1 MLLVDNFDKVKNVV
15 QWKPEQTYY
24 KFVALIRAKDYKDGE
39 RPVLLDKEKQ
49 ECFVRQWLVD
59 SEEYFDR
66 VKEDMKTVVE
76 MFRCR
81 LYMTLDRKSTMKTL
95 IAARDVVNRQL
106 DSYLGVKEPQ
116 VSVKM
121 FNKLVPS
128 VTQLAES
135 SDREGRRWMFDVD
148 TKDVNVLETVKNLCG
163 EYYLETFETKNGY
176 HVVADKKFDANG
188 RLKEFESKRYTDE
201 VVNSQGNT
209 MLYVTKYVNNLLPVE
224 VKANSLVLVAMG
236 A

>member
-135 SDREGRRWMFDVD
+135 SDKEGRRWMFDVD
-148 TKDVNVLETVKNLCG
+148 TKDVNVLNVVKKLCG
-163 EYYLETFETKNGY
+163 TDYLESFETKNGY

-188 RLKEFESKRYTDE
+188 RLFCLKNNGKLAKFNDSLFNENEKKLLRESE
-201 VVNSQGNT
+201 
-209 MLYVTKYVNNLLPVE
+209 VE

>member
-135 SDREGRRWMFDVD
+135 SDRDGRRWMFNVD
-148 TKDVNVLETVKNLCG
+148 TKDVNVLNVVKKLCG
-163 EYYLETFETKNGY
+163 TDYLESFETKNGY

-188 RLKEFESKRYTDE
+188 RLFCLKNNGKLAKFNDSLFNENEKKLLRESE
-201 VVNSQGNT
+201 
-209 MLYVTKYVNNLLPVE
+209 VE

>member
-1 MLLVDNFDKVKNVV
+1 MLIVDNFDKVKNVV

-39 RPVLLDKEKQ
+39 FPVLFDKEKQ
-49 ECFVRQWLVD
+49 ECFVRQWVVD
-59 SEEYFDR
+59 NEEYFER

-76 MFRCR
+76 MFKCR

-95 IAARDVVNRQL
+95 IAARDVINRQL

-135 SDREGRRWMFDVD
+135 SDRDGRRWMFDVD
-148 TKDVNVLETVKNLCG
+148 TKDVNVLNVVKKLCG
-163 EYYLETFETKNGY
+163 EFYLETFETKNGY
-176 HVVADKKFDANG
+176 HVVADKKFDANA
-188 RLKEFESKRYTDE
+188 RLQCVKHRGKLRDFDMSLYSNEESE
-201 VVNSQGNT
+201 LLENSE
-209 MLYVTKYVNNLLPVE
+209 VE
-224 VKANSLVLVAMG
+224 VKANSLILVAMG
-236 A
+236 K

>member
-15 QWKPEQTYY
+15 YWKPEQTYY

-135 SDREGRRWMFDVD
+135 SDRDGRRWMFDVD
-148 TKDVNVLETVKNLCG
+148 TKDVNVLNVVKKLCG
-163 EYYLETFETKNGY
+163 TDYLESFETKNGY
-176 HVVADKKFDANG
+176 HVVADKKFD
-188 RLKEFESKRYTDE
+188 
-201 VVNSQGNT
+201 
-209 MLYVTKYVNNLLPVE
+209 
-224 VKANSLVLVAMG
+224 VKK
-236 A
+236 

>member
-49 ECFVRQWLVD
+49 ECFVHQWLVD

-135 SDREGRRWMFDVD
+135 SDRDGRRWMFDVD
-148 TKDVNVLETVKNLCG
+148 TKDVNVLNVVKKLCG
-163 EYYLETFETKNGY
+163 TDYLESFETKNGY

-188 RLKEFESKRYTDE
+188 RLLCLKNNGKLAKFNDSLFNENEKKLLRESE
-201 VVNSQGNT
+201 
-209 MLYVTKYVNNLLPVE
+209 VE

>member
-121 FNKLVPS
+121 FNKFVPS

-135 SDREGRRWMFDVD
+135 SDRDGRRWMFDVD
-148 TKDVNVLETVKNLCG
+148 TKDVNVLNVVKKLCG
-163 EYYLETFETKNGY
+163 TDYLESFETKNGY

-188 RLKEFESKRYTDE
+188 RLFCLKNNGKLAKFNDSLFNENEKKLLRESE
-201 VVNSQGNT
+201 
-209 MLYVTKYVNNLLPVE
+209 VE

>member
-135 SDREGRRWMFDVD
+135 SDRDGRRWMFDVD
-148 TKDVNVLETVKNLCG
+148 TKDVNVLNVVKKLCG
-163 EYYLETFETKNGY
+163 TDYLESFETKNGY

-188 RLKEFESKRYTDE
+188 RLLCLK
-201 VVNSQGNT
+201 
-209 MLYVTKYVNNLLPVE
+209 NNG
-224 VKANSLVLVAMG
+224 K
-236 A
+236 

>member
-49 ECFVRQWLVD
+49 ECFVRQWFVD

-135 SDREGRRWMFDVD
+135 SDRDGRRWMFDVD
-148 TKDVNVLETVKNLCG
+148 TKDVNVLNVVKKLCG
-163 EYYLETFETKNGY
+163 IDYLESFETKNGY

-188 RLKEFESKRYTDE
+188 RLFCLKNNGKLAKFNDSLFNENEKKLLRESE
-201 VVNSQGNT
+201 
-209 MLYVTKYVNNLLPVE
+209 VE

>member
-135 SDREGRRWMFDVD
+135 SDRDGRRWMFDVD
-148 TKDVNVLETVKNLCG
+148 TKDVNVLNVVKKLCG
-163 EYYLETFETKNGY
+163 TDYLESFETKNGY

-188 RLKEFESKRYTDE
+188 RLLCLKNNGKLAKFDDSLFNENEKKLLRESE
-201 VVNSQGNT
+201 
-209 MLYVTKYVNNLLPVE
+209 VE
-224 VKANSLVLVAMG
+224 VKANSLVLVAMCT
-236 A
+236 

>member
-135 SDREGRRWMFDVD
+135 SDRDGRRWMFDVD
-148 TKDVNVLETVKNLCG
+148 TKDVNVLNVVKKLCG
-163 EYYLETFETKNGY
+163 EFYLETFETKNGY
-176 HVVADKKFDANG
+176 HVVADKKFDANA
-188 RLKEFESKRYTDE
+188 RLQCVKHRGKLRDFDMSLYSNEESE
-201 VVNSQGNT
+201 LLENSE
-209 MLYVTKYVNNLLPVE
+209 VE
-224 VKANSLVLVAMG
+224 VKANSLILVAMG
-236 A
+236 K

>member
-49 ECFVRQWLVD
+49 ECYVRQWLVD

-95 IAARDVVNRQL
+95 IAARDVVNCQL

-135 SDREGRRWMFDVD
+135 SDRDGRRWMFDVD
-148 TKDVNVLETVKNLCG
+148 TKDVNVLNVVKKLCG
-163 EYYLETFETKNGY
+163 IDYLESFETKNGY

-188 RLKEFESKRYTDE
+188 RLLCLKNNGKLAKFNDSLFNENEKKLLRESE
-201 VVNSQGNT
+201 V
-209 MLYVTKYVNNLLPVE
+209 K

>member
-76 MFRCR
+76 MFKCR

-135 SDREGRRWMFDVD
+135 SDRDGRRWMFDVD
-148 TKDVNVLETVKNLCG
+148 TKNEDVLKAVKELCG

-176 HVVADKKFDANG
+176 HVVANKKFDANG
-188 RLKEFESKRYTDE
+188 LLRLVQNGYT
-201 VVNSQGNT
+201 NT
-209 MLYVTKYVNNLLPVE
+209 DVEKLKLTSLALFHNDTVE
-224 VKANSLVLVAMG
+224 VKANSLVLVAM
-236 A
+236 AN

>member
-1 MLLVDNFDKVKNVV
+1 MLLVGNFDKVKNVV

-135 SDREGRRWMFDVD
+135 SDRDGRRWMFDVD
-148 TKDVNVLETVKNLCG
+148 TKDVNVLNVVKKLCG
-163 EYYLETFETKNGY
+163 IDYLESFETKNGY

-188 RLKEFESKRYTDE
+188 RLLCLKDNGKLAKFDDSVFNENEKKLLRESE
-201 VVNSQGNT
+201 
-209 MLYVTKYVNNLLPVE
+209 VE

>member
-148 TKDVNVLETVKNLCG
+148 TKDVNVLNVVKKLCG
-163 EYYLETFETKNGY
+163 TDYLESFETKNGY

-188 RLKEFESKRYTDE
+188 RLLCLKNNGKLAKFDDSLFNENEK
-201 VVNSQGNT
+201 
-209 MLYVTKYVNNLLPVE
+209 NLLRESEVE
-224 VKANSLVLVAMG
+224 VKANSLVLVAM
-236 A
+236 AN

>member
-135 SDREGRRWMFDVD
+135 SDRDGRRWMFDVD
-148 TKDVNVLETVKNLCG
+148 TKDVNVLNVVKKLCG
-163 EYYLETFETKNGY
+163 TDYLESFETKNGY

-188 RLKEFESKRYTDE
+188 RLLCLKNNGKLAKFDDSIFNENEKKLLRESE
-201 VVNSQGNT
+201 
-209 MLYVTKYVNNLLPVE
+209 VE

>member
-49 ECFVRQWLVD
+49 ECFVCQWLVD

-135 SDREGRRWMFDVD
+135 SDRDGRRWMFDVD
-148 TKDVNVLETVKNLCG
+148 TKDVNVLNVVKKLCG
-163 EYYLETFETKNGY
+163 TDYLESFETKNGY

-188 RLKEFESKRYTDE
+188 RLFCLKNNGKLAKFNDSLFNENEKKLLRESE
-201 VVNSQGNT
+201 
-209 MLYVTKYVNNLLPVE
+209 VE

>member
-59 SEEYFDR
+59 SKEYFDR

-135 SDREGRRWMFDVD
+135 SDRDGRRWMFDVD
-148 TKDVNVLETVKNLCG
+148 TKDVNVLNVVKKLCG
-163 EYYLETFETKNGY
+163 TDYLESFETKNGY

-188 RLKEFESKRYTDE
+188 RLFCLKNNGKLAKFNDSLFNENEKKLLRESE
-201 VVNSQGNT
+201 
-209 MLYVTKYVNNLLPVE
+209 VE

>member
-49 ECFVRQWLVD
+49 ECFVRQWFVD

-135 SDREGRRWMFDVD
+135 SDRDGRRWMFDVD
-148 TKDVNVLETVKNLCG
+148 TKDVNVLNVVKKLCG
-163 EYYLETFETKNGY
+163 TDYLESFETKNGY

-188 RLKEFESKRYTDE
+188 RLFCLKNNGKLAKFNDSLFNENEKKLLRESE
-201 VVNSQGNT
+201 
-209 MLYVTKYVNNLLPVE
+209 VE

>member
-39 RPVLLDKEKQ
+39 IPLLLDKEKQ

-135 SDREGRRWMFDVD
+135 SDRDGRRWMFDVD
-148 TKDVNVLETVKNLCG
+148 TKDVNVLNVVKKLCG
-163 EYYLETFETKNGY
+163 TDYLESFETKNGY

-188 RLKEFESKRYTDE
+188 RLFCLKNNGKLAKFNDSLFNENEKKLLRESE
-201 VVNSQGNT
+201 
-209 MLYVTKYVNNLLPVE
+209 VE

>member
-95 IAARDVVNRQL
+95 IAARDVVNRYL

-135 SDREGRRWMFDVD
+135 SDRDGRRWMFDVD
-148 TKDVNVLETVKNLCG
+148 TKDVNVLNVVKKLCG
-163 EYYLETFETKNGY
+163 TDYLESFETKMVITLLQIKN
-176 HVVADKKFDANG
+176 
-188 RLKEFESKRYTDE
+188 L
-201 VVNSQGNT
+201 
-209 MLYVTKYVNNLLPVE
+209 MLMEDYF
-224 VKANSLVLVAMG
+224 A
-236 A
+236 

>member
-135 SDREGRRWMFDVD
+135 SDRDGRRWMFDVD
-148 TKDVNVLETVKNLCG
+148 TKDVNVLNVVKKLCG
-163 EYYLETFETKNGY
+163 IDYLESFETKNGY

-188 RLKEFESKRYTDE
+188 RLFCLKNNGKLAKFNDSLFNENEKKLLRESE
-201 VVNSQGNT
+201 
-209 MLYVTKYVNNLLPVE
+209 VE

>member
-49 ECFVRQWLVD
+49 ECFVCQWLVD

-135 SDREGRRWMFDVD
+135 SDRDGRRWMFDVD
-148 TKDVNVLETVKNLCG
+148 TKDVNVLNVVKKLCG
-163 EYYLETFETKNGY
+163 TDYLESFETKNGY

-188 RLKEFESKRYTDE
+188 RLLCLKNNGKLAKFDDSVFNENEKKLLRESE
-201 VVNSQGNT
+201 
-209 MLYVTKYVNNLLPVE
+209 VE

>member
-1 MLLVDNFDKVKNVV
+1 MLIVDNFDKVKNVV

-39 RPVLLDKEKQ
+39 FPVFLDKEKQ

-59 SEEYFDR
+59 NEEYFER

-76 MFRCR
+76 MFKCR

-95 IAARDVVNRQL
+95 IAARDVINRQL

-135 SDREGRRWMFDVD
+135 SDRDGRRWMFDVD
-148 TKDVNVLETVKNLCG
+148 TKDVNVLNVVKKLCG
-163 EYYLETFETKNGY
+163 EFYLETFETKNGY
-176 HVVADKKFDANG
+176 HVVADKKFDANA
-188 RLKEFESKRYTDE
+188 RLQCVKHRGKLRDFDMSLYSNEESE
-201 VVNSQGNT
+201 LLENSE
-209 MLYVTKYVNNLLPVE
+209 VE
-224 VKANSLVLVAMG
+224 VKANSLILVAMG
-236 A
+236 K

>member
-135 SDREGRRWMFDVD
+135 SDRDGRRWMFDVD
-148 TKDVNVLETVKNLCG
+148 TKDVNVLNVVKKLCG
-163 EYYLETFETKNGY
+163 IDYLESFETKNGY

-188 RLKEFESKRYTDE
+188 RLLCLKNNGKLAKFDDSLFNENEKKILRESE
-201 VVNSQGNT
+201 
-209 MLYVTKYVNNLLPVE
+209 VE
-224 VKANSLVLVAMG
+224 VKANSLVLVAMCT
-236 A
+236 

>member
-116 VSVKM
+116 VSVQM

-135 SDREGRRWMFDVD
+135 SDRDGRRWMFDVD
-148 TKDVNVLETVKNLCG
+148 TKDVNVLNVVKKLCG
-163 EYYLETFETKNGY
+163 TDYLESFETKNGY

-188 RLKEFESKRYTDE
+188 RLFCLKNNGKLAKFNDSLFNENEKKLLRESE
-201 VVNSQGNT
+201 
-209 MLYVTKYVNNLLPVE
+209 VE

>member
-135 SDREGRRWMFDVD
+135 SNRDGRRWMFDVD
-148 TKDVNVLETVKNLCG
+148 TKDVNVLNVVKKLCG
-163 EYYLETFETKNGY
+163 TDYLESFETKNGY

-188 RLKEFESKRYTDE
+188 RLFCLKNNGKLAKFNDSLFNENEKKLLRESE
-201 VVNSQGNT
+201 
-209 MLYVTKYVNNLLPVE
+209 VE

>member
-135 SDREGRRWMFDVD
+135 SDKEGRRWMFDVD
-148 TKDVNVLETVKNLCG
+148 TKDVNVLNVVKKLCG
-163 EYYLETFETKNGY
+163 TDYLESFETKNGY

-188 RLKEFESKRYTDE
+188 RLLCLKNNGKLAKFDDSLFNENEK
-201 VVNSQGNT
+201 
-209 MLYVTKYVNNLLPVE
+209 NLLRESEVE

-236 A
+236 E

>member
-1 MLLVDNFDKVKNVV
+1 MLIVDNFDKVKNVV

-39 RPVLLDKEKQ
+39 FPVLLDKEKQ

-59 SEEYFDR
+59 NEEYFER
-66 VKEDMKTVVE
+66 VKKDMKTVVE
-76 MFRCR
+76 MFKCR

-95 IAARDVVNRQL
+95 IAARDVINRQL

-135 SDREGRRWMFDVD
+135 SDRKCKRWMFDVD
-148 TKDVNVLETVKNLCG
+148 TKDVNVLNVVKKLCG
-163 EYYLETFETKNGY
+163 EFYLETFETKNGY
-176 HVVADKKFDANG
+176 HVVADKKFDATG
-188 RLKEFESKRYTDE
+188 YLKCVR
-201 VVNSQGNT
+201 N
-209 MLYVTKYVNNLLPVE
+209 NNLLPLFREKIMWLEDNEVDLLKNSEVE
-224 VKANSLVLVAMG
+224 VKANSLILVAMG
-236 A
+236 K

>member
-39 RPVLLDKEKQ
+39 KPVLLDKEKQ

-59 SEEYFDR
+59 NEEYFER

-76 MFRCR
+76 MFKCR

-95 IAARDVVNRQL
+95 LAARDVINRQL

-135 SDREGRRWMFDVD
+135 SDRDGRRWMFDVD
-148 TKDVNVLETVKNLCG
+148 TKNEDVLKAVKELCG

-176 HVVADKKFDANG
+176 HVVANKKFDANG
-188 RLKEFESKRYTDE
+188 LLRLVQNGYT
-201 VVNSQGNT
+201 NT
-209 MLYVTKYVNNLLPVE
+209 DVEKLKLTSLALFHNDTVE
-224 VKANSLVLVAMG
+224 VKANSLVLVAM
-236 A
+236 AE

>member
-49 ECFVRQWLVD
+49 ECFVHQWLVD
-59 SEEYFDR
+59 NEEYFER

-76 MFRCR
+76 MFKCR

-95 IAARDVVNRQL
+95 LAARDVINRQL

-135 SDREGRRWMFDVD
+135 SDKEGRRWMFDVD
-148 TKDVNVLETVKNLCG
+148 TKNEDVLKAVKELCG

-176 HVVADKKFDANG
+176 HVVANKKFDANG
-188 RLKEFESKRYTDE
+188 LLRLVQNGYT
-201 VVNSQGNT
+201 NT
-209 MLYVTKYVNNLLPVE
+209 NVEKLKLTSLALFHNDTVE
-224 VKANSLVLVAMG
+224 VKANSLILVAM
-236 A
+236 AE

>member
-1 MLLVDNFDKVKNVV
+1 MLIVDNFDKVKNVV

-39 RPVLLDKEKQ
+39 FPVLLDKEKQ

-59 SEEYFDR
+59 NEEYFER

-76 MFRCR
+76 MFKCR

-95 IAARDVVNRQL
+95 IAAHDVINRQL

-121 FNKLVPS
+121 FNKLVSS

-135 SDREGRRWMFDVD
+135 SDRDGRRWMFDVD
-148 TKDVNVLETVKNLCG
+148 TKDVNVLNVVKKLCG
-163 EYYLETFETKNGY
+163 EFYLETFETKNGY
-176 HVVADKKFDANG
+176 HVVADKKFDANA
-188 RLKEFESKRYTDE
+188 RLQCVKHRGKLRDFDMSLYSNEESE
-201 VVNSQGNT
+201 LLENSE
-209 MLYVTKYVNNLLPVE
+209 VE
-224 VKANSLVLVAMG
+224 VKANSLILVAMG
-236 A
+236 K

>member
-95 IAARDVVNRQL
+95 IAARDVVNRCL

-135 SDREGRRWMFDVD
+135 SDRDGRRWMFDVD
-148 TKDVNVLETVKNLCG
+148 TKDVNVLNVVKKLCG
-163 EYYLETFETKNGY
+163 TDYLESFETKNGY

-188 RLKEFESKRYTDE
+188 RLFCLKNNGKLAKFNDSLFNENEKKLLRESE
-201 VVNSQGNT
+201 
-209 MLYVTKYVNNLLPVE
+209 VE

>member
-49 ECFVRQWLVD
+49 ECFVHQWLVD

-135 SDREGRRWMFDVD
+135 SDRDGRRWMFDVD
-148 TKDVNVLETVKNLCG
+148 TKDVNVLNVVKKLCG
-163 EYYLETFETKNGY
+163 TDYLESFETKNGY

-188 RLKEFESKRYTDE
+188 RLFCLKNNGKLAKFNDSLFNENEKKLLRESE
-201 VVNSQGNT
+201 
-209 MLYVTKYVNNLLPVE
+209 VE

>member
-24 KFVALIRAKDYKDGE
+24 KFVALIRVKDYKDGE

-49 ECFVRQWLVD
+49 EYFVRQWLVD

-135 SDREGRRWMFDVD
+135 SDRDGRRWMFDVD
-148 TKDVNVLETVKNLCG
+148 TKDVNVLNVVKKLCG
-163 EYYLETFETKNGY
+163 IDYLESFETKNGY

-188 RLKEFESKRYTDE
+188 RLLCLKNNGKLAKFDDSVFNENEKKLLRESE
-201 VVNSQGNT
+201 
-209 MLYVTKYVNNLLPVE
+209 VE

>member
-135 SDREGRRWMFDVD
+135 SDRDGRRWMFDVD
-148 TKDVNVLETVKNLCG
+148 TKDVNVLNVVKKLCG
-163 EYYLETFETKNGY
+163 TDYLESFETKNGY

-188 RLKEFESKRYTDE
+188 RLLCLK
-201 VVNSQGNT
+201 
-209 MLYVTKYVNNLLPVE
+209 NNGKLAKFDDSVFNE
-224 VKANSLVLVAMG
+224 NEKNC
-236 A
+236 

>member
-49 ECFVRQWLVD
+49 ECFVRQWFVD

-135 SDREGRRWMFDVD
+135 SDKEGRRWMFDVD
-148 TKDVNVLETVKNLCG
+148 TKDVNVLNVVKKLCG
-163 EYYLETFETKNGY
+163 TDYLESFETKNGY

-188 RLKEFESKRYTDE
+188 RLLCLKNNGKLAKFDDSLFNENEK
-201 VVNSQGNT
+201 
-209 MLYVTKYVNNLLPVE
+209 NLLRESEVE

-236 A
+236 E

>member
-49 ECFVRQWLVD
+49 ECFARQWLVD

-135 SDREGRRWMFDVD
+135 SDRDGRRWMFDVD
-148 TKDVNVLETVKNLCG
+148 TKDVNVLNVVKKLCG
-163 EYYLETFETKNGY
+163 TDYLESFETKNGY

-188 RLKEFESKRYTDE
+188 RLFCLKNNGKLAKFNDSLFNENEKKLLRESE
-201 VVNSQGNT
+201 
-209 MLYVTKYVNNLLPVE
+209 VE
-224 VKANSLVLVAMG
+224 VKANSLVLVAMCT
-236 A
+236 

>member
-49 ECFVRQWLVD
+49 DCFVRQWLVD

-135 SDREGRRWMFDVD
+135 SDKEGRRWMFDVD
-148 TKDVNVLETVKNLCG
+148 TKDVNVLNVVKKLCG
-163 EYYLETFETKNGY
+163 TDYLESFETKNGY

-188 RLKEFESKRYTDE
+188 RLLCLKNNGKLAKFDDSLFNENEKKLLRESE
-201 VVNSQGNT
+201 
-209 MLYVTKYVNNLLPVE
+209 VE
-224 VKANSLVLVAMG
+224 VKANSLVLVAMCT
-236 A
+236 